1 MEILIISGLS
11 GGGKS
16 KAASFLEDSGFY
28 IVDNMPAAMILK
40 FAEFCAAG
48 GGRYARVAL
57 VYDVR
62 TAESFTELF
71 DVLDKLKSMEGV
83 CRMLFLDASP
93 AAIIKR
99 YKESRRRHPLEK
111 EVDSLEEAVEKEREL
126 MQPVRRRADFV
137 IDTTQLPTSKLRSE
151 LLRIFNGEGEQ
162 AGMTVSVTSFGFKY
176 GLPLEAD
183 LVLDVRFMPNPFY
196 IQELRHQTGL
206 DKPVSDYVFGFQQTQ
221 DFLRKVKDL
230 LGFTLPLYA
239 EEGKT
244 GLVIAVGCTGG
255 HHPFRGH
262 RPCADGVHPGAGL
275 SGSGASPGYGTGR
288 LSRKGSL
295 WNTNLTAPPGS
306 MAPGSPLSA
315 AGTACPICCGA

>member
-40 FAEFCAAG
+40 FAEFCAGG

-111 EVDSLEEAVEKEREL
+111 EADSLEEAVEKEREL

-255 HHPFRGH
+255 HHRSVAIAHALTEFIRERGYPVAEHH
-262 RPCADGVHPGAGL
+262 RDMERAV
-275 SGSGASPGYGTGR
+275 
-288 LSRKGSL
+288 
-295 WNTNLTAPPGS
+295 
-306 MAPGSPLSA
+306 
-315 AGTACPICCGA
+315 

>member
-40 FAEFCAAG
+40 FAEFCAGG

-62 TAESFTELF
+62 TSDSFTELF
-71 DVLDKLKSMEGV
+71 DVLEQLRSMESV
-83 CRMLFLDASP
+83 CRMLFLDAAP
-93 AAIIKR
+93 ETIIKR
-99 YKESRRRHPLEK
+99 YKETRRRHPLQK
-111 EVDSLEEAVEKEREL
+111 ETDSLEEAVQREREL
-126 MQPVRRRADFV
+126 LEPVKEKADFV
-137 IDTTQLPTSKLRSE
+137 IDTTRLSTARLRRE
-151 LLRIFNGEGEQ
+151 LLRLFNGESEKG
-162 AGMTVSVTSFGFKY
+162 GMTVSVTSFGFKY

-196 IQELRHQTGL
+196 IEELRHQTGL
-206 DKPVSDYVFGFQQTQ
+206 DQAVADYVFSFQQTH
-221 DFLRKVKDL
+221 DFLRKVEDL
-230 LGFTLPLYA
+230 LSFTLPLYA

-255 HHPFRGH
+255 HHRSVAIAHALSEFIRKQGYQTAELH
-262 RPCADGVHPGAGL
+262 RDM
-275 SGSGASPGYGTGR
+275 
-288 LSRKGSL
+288 SR
-295 WNTNLTAPPGS
+295 AV
-306 MAPGSPLSA
+306 
-315 AGTACPICCGA
+315 

>member
-255 HHPFRGH
+255 HHRSVAIAHALTEFIRERGYPVAEHH
-262 RPCADGVHPGAGL
+262 RDMERAV
-275 SGSGASPGYGTGR
+275 
-288 LSRKGSL
+288 
-295 WNTNLTAPPGS
+295 
-306 MAPGSPLSA
+306 
-315 AGTACPICCGA
+315 